1 MCKIELKKV
10 TRRRPVKQGNNLKD
24 MEVLKG
30 VDLSV
35 QPEEIC
41 TILGPS
47 GSGKS
52 TLLRLINR
60 LEDVSSGSICLDG
73 TDIKEL
79 EVLNLRKRVSLV
91 FQVPVMFDG
100 SVENNLKFGL
110 KISTEKS
117 DEEMVKFL
125 NLVGLDSD
133 FLKRDSLE
141 LSIGQRQR
149 VSLARALMHRPE
161 VLLLDEPTSA
171 LDPTATLQIEKLV
184 KDLNR
189 ELKLTILYV
198 THNLSQAQRL
208 GHRCVILIDGEKI
221 EEGDSQIVLQNPNNP
236 LSRRFIRGELVKEE
250 KR

>member
-10 TRRRPVKQGNNLKD
+10 TKKRAVKDGNGLKE
-24 MEVLKG
+24 MEVLRG
-30 VDLSV
+30 VDLSI

-73 TDIKEL
+73 IDINEL
-79 EVLNLRKRVSLV
+79 EVLNLRRRVSLV

-100 SVENNLKFGL
+100 TVENNLRFGL
-110 KISTEKS
+110 KLSSEDS
-117 DEEMVKFL
+117 DEQMKKSL
-125 NLVGLDSD
+125 NLVGLDFG
-133 FLKRDSLE
+133 FLKRDSQE
-141 LSIGQRQR
+141 LSIGERQR
-149 VSLARALMHRPE
+149 VSLARTLMHKPE

-198 THNLSQAQRL
+198 THNLPQAQRL

-221 EEGDSQIVLQNPNNP
+221 EEGESEIVLKSPDNP
-236 LSRRFIRGELVKEE
+236 SAQKFIRGDLFRGE
-250 KR
+250 K